1 MNMKYEWMGVPEML
15 MKKLIINAGV
25 ILGILAAGV
34 FMEIH
39 QE

>member
-1 MNMKYEWMGVPEML
+1 ML

-39 QE
+39 QER